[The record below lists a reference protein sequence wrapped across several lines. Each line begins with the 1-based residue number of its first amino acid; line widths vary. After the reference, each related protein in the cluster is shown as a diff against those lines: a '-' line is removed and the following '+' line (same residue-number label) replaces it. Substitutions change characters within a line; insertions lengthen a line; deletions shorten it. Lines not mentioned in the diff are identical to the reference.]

1 MQNAAVR
8 PAETPTA
15 AAQQRNGIFI
25 YHGRVASGL
34 QRQRRRSPTAPLE
47 LCWHTQV
54 TYMIAVNALYLTA
67 QRLSGSFVI
76 SLLSAFERAVIFFYF
91 AAFTIIA
98 LFCVCFSFI
107 SVYKGPTRIGIFKIR
122 GCIHVYTFFLSIHV
136 LYLQCYEIPCSVYE
150 ELCCELM
157 QTKAIN
163 GLFSC
168 YIVVNDFI
176 L

>member
-1 MQNAAVR
+1 MQNQR

-34 QRQRRRSPTAPLE
+34 QRQRRRSPIAPLE

-67 QRLSGSFVI
+67 QRPFGVLCDITAI
-76 SLLSAFERAVIFFYF
+76 SVWTCCDFFF
-91 AAFTIIA
+91 AAFTVIA
-98 LFCVCFSFI
+98 LFCVSSSFN

-122 GCIHVYTFFLSIHV
+122 GCIHVYTFFLSIQCHV
-136 LYLQCYEIPCSVYE
+136 LYLQSAMKFRVAC
-150 ELCCELM
+150 
-157 QTKAIN
+157 KK
-163 GLFSC
+163 SC
-168 YIVVNDFI
+168 AAN
-176 L
+176 